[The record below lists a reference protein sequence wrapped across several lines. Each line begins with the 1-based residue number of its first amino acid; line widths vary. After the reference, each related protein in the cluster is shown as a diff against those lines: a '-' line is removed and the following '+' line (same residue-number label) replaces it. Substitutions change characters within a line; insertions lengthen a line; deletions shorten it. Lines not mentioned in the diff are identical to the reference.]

1 MAAALRHLPAP
12 RAAGGRGKAP
22 LLSWLGGP
30 GRRTAA
36 AARPE
41 EGRGGRAGA
50 VISLS
55 PGQAMAANPIVTSK
69 QREEVVHGVPTEVVC
84 TAFSNSILVVVTQYG
99 KLGTLVYVDPNTI
112 GDNIGRPSLTTK
124 VLLGKDEPLVHV
136 CAKNL
141 VAFVSQEA
149 GNKPV
154 LLAMALK
161 DKTMEG
167 IQALREVIRSCQ
179 VW

>member
-1 MAAALRHLPAP
+1 MEA
-12 RAAGGRGKAP
+12 
-22 LLSWLGGP
+22 S
-30 GRRTAA
+30 
-36 AARPE
+36 
-41 EGRGGRAGA
+41 
-50 VISLS
+50 
-55 PGQAMAANPIVTSK
+55 PIVTSK

-84 TAFSNSILVVVTQYG
+84 TAFSNSVLVVVTQYG
-99 KLGTLVYVDPNTI
+99 KMGTIVYVDPNTI
-112 GDNIGRPSLTTK
+112 GDSVGRPSLTTK

>member
-1 MAAALRHLPAP
+1 MAAGAEGGAGRCCGVAEFPPLQSGVCGADPCSCTDIHLRMLLCPEIKLTPA
-12 RAAGGRGKAP
+12 AME
-22 LLSWLGGP
+22 
-30 GRRTAA
+30 
-36 AARPE
+36 AR
-41 EGRGGRAGA
+41 
-50 VISLS
+50 
-55 PGQAMAANPIVTSK
+55 PIVTSK

-84 TAFSNSILVVVTQYG
+84 TAFSNSVLVVVTQYG
-99 KLGTLVYVDPNTI
+99 KMGTIVYVDPNTV
-112 GDNIGRPSLTTK
+112 GDNVGRPSLTTK

>member
-1 MAAALRHLPAP
+1 MAASPVVTSRQ
-12 RAAGGRGKAP
+12 RAA
-22 LLSWLGGP
+22 
-30 GRRTAA
+30 
-36 AARPE
+36 
-41 EGRGGRAGA
+41 
-50 VISLS
+50 
-55 PGQAMAANPIVTSK
+55 
-69 QREEVVHGVPTEVVC
+69 VVRGVPTEVVC
-84 TAFSNSILVVVTQYG
+84 TAFSNAVLVVATQYG
-99 KLGTLVYVDPNTI
+99 KMGTLVYLDP
-112 GDNIGRPSLTTK
+112 GRAGGGGLGRPALATR
-124 VLLGKDEPLVHV
+124 VLLGQDEPLVHV

-161 DKTMEG
+161 DKTVEG

>member
-36 AARPE
+36 AAAARPE
-41 EGRGGRAGA
+41 E
-50 VISLS
+50 
-55 PGQAMAANPIVTSK
+55 AMAANPIVTSK

>member
-36 AARPE
+36 AGRPE
-41 EGRGGRAGA
+41 E
-50 VISLS
+50 
-55 PGQAMAANPIVTSK
+55 AMAANPIVTSK

>member
-1 MAAALRHLPAP
+1 MAARERRRLRADSGAQGSPP
-12 RAAGGRGKAP
+12 RCQ
-22 LLSWLGGP
+22 
-30 GRRTAA
+30 
-36 AARPE
+36 RPE
-41 EGRGGRAGA
+41 DCEGGEGTARRVGLGLLHRC
-50 VISLS
+50 
-55 PGQAMAANPIVTSK
+55 AMEASPIVTSK

-84 TAFSNSILVVVTQYG
+84 TAFSNSVLVVVTQYG
-99 KLGTLVYVDPNTI
+99 KMGTIVYVDPNTI
-112 GDNIGRPSLTTK
+112 GDNVGRPSLTTK

-154 LLAMALK
+154 VLAMALK

>member
-1 MAAALRHLPAP
+1 MGRKRSRRL
-12 RAAGGRGKAP
+12 GRGKGPPPGPAMS
-22 LLSWLGGP
+22 LRRARVGAGDGGE
-30 GRRTAA
+30 RR
-36 AARPE
+36 
-41 EGRGGRAGA
+41 RGGAGD
-50 VISLS
+50 
-55 PGQAMAANPIVTSK
+55 GDGRAMAAMEASPIVTSR

-84 TAFSNSILVVVTQYG
+84 TAFSNSVLVVVTQYG
-99 KLGTLVYVDPNTI
+99 KMGTIVYVDPNTI
-112 GDNIGRPSLTTK
+112 GDNVGRPSLTTK

-161 DKTMEG
+161 DKTVEG

>member
-1 MAAALRHLPAP
+1 ME
-12 RAAGGRGKAP
+12 AG
-22 LLSWLGGP
+22 
-30 GRRTAA
+30 
-36 AARPE
+36 
-41 EGRGGRAGA
+41 
-50 VISLS
+50 
-55 PGQAMAANPIVTSK
+55 PIVTSK
-69 QREEVVHGVPTEVVC
+69 QREAVVCGVPTEVVC
-84 TAFSNSILVVVTQYG
+84 TAFSNSVLVVVTQYG
-99 KLGTLVYVDPNTI
+99 KMGTIVYVDPST
-112 GDNIGRPSLTTK
+112 
-124 VLLGKDEPLVHV
+124 PLVHV

>member
-1 MAAALRHLPAP
+1 MCESSP
-12 RAAGGRGKAP
+12 RCNSVYP
-22 LLSWLGGP
+22 YTL
-30 GRRTAA
+30 
-36 AARPE
+36 
-41 EGRGGRAGA
+41 
-50 VISLS
+50 
-55 PGQAMAANPIVTSK
+55 
-69 QREEVVHGVPTEVVC
+69 
-84 TAFSNSILVVVTQYG
+84 AFQ
-99 KLGTLVYVDPNTI
+99 
-112 GDNIGRPSLTTK
+112 
-124 VLLGKDEPLVHV
+124 PLVHV

-161 DKTMEG
+161 DKTVEG

>member
-1 MAAALRHLPAP
+1 M
-12 RAAGGRGKAP
+12 
-22 LLSWLGGP
+22 
-30 GRRTAA
+30 
-36 AARPE
+36 E
-41 EGRGGRAGA
+41 
-50 VISLS
+50 
-55 PGQAMAANPIVTSK
+55 ANPIVMSK
-69 QREEVVHGVPTEVVC
+69 QHEAVVRGVPTEVVC

-99 KLGTLVYVDPNTI
+99 KLGTIVYVDPNTI
-112 GDNIGRPSLTTK
+112 GDNVGRPSLTTK